1 MPPDKR
7 TGGPPGPPVTDSPPP
22 AARLCLR
29 YPLRVPS
36 AGDLLALSDER
47 DLWLTRQLA
56 AERAAYQRGFD
67 DGRATACVALAEI
80 EERYAQLAWWHQ
92 WWARV
97 WRLIEAETDPDAKRR
112 RTEREITADQR
123 FTRGARLKQAERPG
137 ALTPLESCVLR
148 RIHPGDPGAEVSD
161 APR

>member
-1 MPPDKR
+1 MA
-7 TGGPPGPPVTDSPPP
+7 SPPAGRRARRIP
-22 AARLCLR
+22 ARIQRRQGRGLR
-29 YPLRVPS
+29 RPRR
-36 AGDLLALSDER
+36 DRRAL
-47 DLWLTRQLA
+47 RQLA
-56 AERAAYQRGFD
+56 R
-67 DGRATACVALAEI
+67 
-80 EERYAQLAWWHQ
+80 WHQ